1 MKTKLQKFVCSRKFM
16 KSVLAVAVP
25 LMVQQVIAS
34 SVNLVDNLMVGLL
47 GDAALGSVAA
57 VNRYYIVA
65 LFGANGLCA
74 AASVFIAQY
83 YGAGEEDHMKESF
96 RSMLLVSML
105 IMVLFSMIG
114 LIWPRAILGFFTS
127 DETVI
132 QSGIMYIR
140 IAAWS
145 FIPTAITTS
154 IYNAMRS
161 VGETKIPLLC
171 GISAVIANTFLNWC
185 LIFGNLGF
193 PRMGVA
199 GAALAT
205 LLARVIEFAL
215 SLFALHR
222 VSFAFKTS
230 IVDIFKI
237 PADLFKRL
245 IAKAAPLML
254 NEVLW
259 SGGMA
264 TLFKFYSSRGSDVMS
279 AYSISSTVADIFFT
293 LFAGMAA
300 ASTVFISTPLGA
312 DHLDEAR
319 SNGYHLIGFSLML
332 SLVFGAAMFGAS
344 YLVPSL
350 YSQVSMTTKLM
361 AQNFLRTQSV
371 MYWIYMITTQCYF
384 TLRSGGDMKHT
395 LIMDSGFMWLINIPI
410 VCYVTYCTSLSYI
423 WIYIIGQMT
432 DLVKMIFSYHLVSKE
447 KWLTNLTGKRTI

>member
-1 MKTKLQKFVCSRKFM
+1 MNAKLSKFVCSKKFM

-57 VNRYYIVA
+57 VNRYYIIA
-65 LFGANGLCA
+65 LFGTNGLCA

-83 YGAGEEDHMKESF
+83 FGAREEKQMKESF
-96 RSMLLVSML
+96 RSMLLVSLL

-114 LIWPRAILGFFTS
+114 LLFPRAILGFFTT
-127 DETVI
+127 DEAVI
-132 QSGIMYIR
+132 QSGITYIR

-145 FIPTAITTS
+145 FIPTAVTTS

-161 VGETKIPLLC
+161 VGETKIPLRC
-171 GISAVIANTFLNWC
+171 GVIAVIANTFLNWC
-185 LIFGNLGF
+185 LIFGNLGM
-193 PRMGVA
+193 PRLGVA

-205 LLARVIEFAL
+205 LLARVIEF
-215 SLFALHR
+215 SLAVTALHR
-222 VSFAFKTS
+222 TAFAFKTS
-230 IVDIFKI
+230 LRDIFKI
-237 PADLFKRL
+237 PDELFKRV
-245 IAKAAPLML
+245 ITKAAPLML

-259 SGGMA
+259 SSGMA

-300 ASTVFISTPLGA
+300 ASTVFISQPLGA

-319 SNGYHLIGFSLML
+319 NNGYHLIGFSLIL
-332 SLVFGAAMFGAS
+332 SMIFGIAMFTAS
-344 YLVPSL
+344 YLVPYL
-350 YSQVSMTTKLM
+350 YSQVSMETKMM
-361 AQNFLRTQSV
+361 AQNFLRVQSC

-410 VCYVTYCTSLSYI
+410 VCYVTYCTSLNYI
-423 WIYIIGQMT
+423 WIYIVGQMT
-432 DLVKMIFSYHLVSKE
+432 DLVKMAFSYHLVSKE
-447 KWLTNLTGKRTI
+447 KWVVNLTGKREL